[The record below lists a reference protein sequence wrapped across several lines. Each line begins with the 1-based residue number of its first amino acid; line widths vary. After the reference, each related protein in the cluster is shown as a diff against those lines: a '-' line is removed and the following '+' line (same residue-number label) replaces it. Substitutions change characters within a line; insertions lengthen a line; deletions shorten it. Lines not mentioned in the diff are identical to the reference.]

1 MTRAARADALE
12 PAGAYFAYLYVLRVP
27 GLIWLLLVSLPWV
40 SVPRGA
46 VLRGIFDIA
55 GRSLPMSLLSW
66 TLVTLASLFAA
77 MSVAVT
83 ARLILVD
90 GHERFGVGRIPRRPG
105 VRLLYRLVPLVLPP
119 LSILGAVWLEADRG
133 GSGVPWWIRGLG
145 MPPRGG

>member
-46 VLRGIFDIA
+46 VLGDLLRGIFDIA

-105 VRLLYRLVPLVLPP
+105 VRLLYRLV
-119 LSILGAVWLEADRG
+119 
-133 GSGVPWWIRGLG
+133 
-145 MPPRGG
+145 